1 MKNTSRSFA
10 PQFVVGFFPAVLC
23 FSLTVTTVIYGQDTA
38 TSQGGASPT
47 AAPARVWLDPSGRPL
62 PFKTDEEV
70 VEFLNTA
77 KVVKMKD
84 IPTGIAH
91 PRKVL
96 LEKDGIQ
103 MNAAFRDINEDKQM
117 AKMAA
122 GVEMFFRDAYIFEPA
137 AYELSKMLGM
147 DNVPPAVLRK
157 LQGMN
162 GSLQV
167 WVENAMTQTD
177 RMKKKIPPPD
187 PNRYNL
193 QLFTMHVFDG
203 LIYNTDR
210 NPGNILFDK
219 DWKLWLIDHTR
230 AFRRHEEVQNPQY
243 ILRVERKM
251 WERLQGLNPGEVRQR
266 LSPYLR
272 SLEID
277 SLLKRREKLIELIQ
291 KLIAERGENRVLFDL
306 N

>member
-1 MKNTSRSFA
+1 MRNHRQSFA
-10 PQFVVGFFPAVLC
+10 SLFVVRFFPAVLC
-23 FSLTVTTVIYGQDTA
+23 FALAAPTLIYGQDTA
-38 TSQGGASPT
+38 PAAGNASPP
-47 AAPARVWLDPSGRPL
+47 AAAARVWLGPNGQPL

-70 VEFLNTA
+70 IDFLSTA

-84 IPTGIAH
+84 IPTGVAH

-103 MNAAFRDINEDKQM
+103 MNAVFRDINEQKNI

-122 GVEMFFRDAYIFEPA
+122 GIEMFFRDAFIFEPA

-147 DNVPPAVLRK
+147 DNIPPAVLRTV
-157 LQGMN
+157 QGTK
-162 GSLQV
+162 GSIQI

-177 RMKKKIPPPD
+177 RMKNKVPPAD
-187 PNRYNL
+187 PRSYNL
-193 QLFTMHVFDG
+193 QLFNMHAFDG

-219 DWKLWLIDHTR
+219 NWKVWLIDHTR
-230 AFRRHEEVQNPQY
+230 AFRRHEEVQNPQN
-243 ILRVERKM
+243 IMMIERKM
-251 WERLQGLNPGEVRQR
+251 WERLQALDPGELRSR
-266 LSPYLR
+266 LSPYL
-272 SLEID
+272 SSIEID
-277 SLLKRREKLIELIQ
+277 AMLKRREKLIELVKQ
-291 KLIAERGENRVLFDL
+291 RIAERGEERVLFDL